1 MVAELLRKVSRELNF
16 VRLERCRDED
26 ALPTD
31 LWRKPVTAHTSS
43 SESMTT
49 DPFYLFLVM

>member
-1 MVAELLRKVSRELNF
+1 MVSELLRKVGRELNA

-31 LWRKPVTAHTSS
+31 LWRKPVRV
-43 SESMTT
+43 
-49 DPFYLFLVM
+49 PFLTCVAAL